1 MIRQCTGTEHFLF
14 IRLIITCW
22 SSADFTIHVPSS
34 WPHHH
39 HSNRVSMASIIKW
52 ACFPRGLKDSKTN
65 SLVSDDGYL
74 QVSRKKKLHVQLA
87 YEGDQFKKG
96 KNVSLL
102 CCCHILVCHT
112 KKTQMIHGSIMRK
125 YKWNRQTDRH
135 TANSMSFK
143 SKPTDWDTCIS
154 KHVILSTKKG
164 IGMYKCTRKLQL
176 HQNIFKPCPQ
186 LACCKIIK
194 E

>member
-22 SSADFTIHVPSS
+22 SSAGFTIHVPSS

-74 QVSRKKKLHVQLA
+74 QVSRKKKLHMQLA

-112 KKTQMIHGSIMRK
+112 KIKQMIHGSIEQ
-125 YKWNRQTDRH
+125 WGNINGTDRQTDIQQTPCHSNQSRQ
-135 TANSMSFK
+135 
-143 SKPTDWDTCIS
+143 IEI
-154 KHVILSTKKG
+154 HVYQNMLFFPPKRVLE
-164 IGMYKCTRKLQL
+164 CTSVQENCSYIKTFLN
-176 HQNIFKPCPQ
+176 HAPSW
-186 LACCKIIK
+186 LAVK
-194 E
+194 

>member
-1 MIRQCTGTEHFLF
+1 MYRVHDPT
-14 IRLIITCW
+14 ITIAIGSVW
-22 SSADFTIHVPSS
+22 LQLSSE
-34 WPHHH
+34 
-39 HSNRVSMASIIKW
+39 RVSLGAWKIARQTPWFLMMVIYRYLGRKNYTCNLRMKVINLKREK
-52 ACFPRGLKDSKTN
+52 CFFVMLLSYISMSYKNKTDDSW
-65 SLVSDDGYL
+65 
-74 QVSRKKKLHVQLA
+74 
-87 YEGDQFKKG
+87 
-96 KNVSLL
+96 
-102 CCCHILVCHT
+102 VCRT
-112 KKTQMIHGSIMRK
+112 MRK